1 VTAFLKF
8 DKENDMK
15 LNRVCAAALLAV
27 ASVSQVFAQ
36 GTYPNKPILW
46 VVPYAPGGGTD
57 VIARP
62 LAIKVGQALGQTIVY
77 DNRGG
82 AGGFIGAEFVSRAAP
97 DGYTFLVAAGNTH
110 IFPTLLYPKVPFDP
124 VKDFSP
130 VTNFAIIPNVLVAY
144 PAFPPN
150 NLKEI
155 VSYAKANPGKINW
168 ASSGNGAGGHLG
180 MVLFAKNTGIDVVHV
195 PFKGA
200 GPATTA
206 MLAGQ
211 TDLLLANTGVFLSQ
225 IRAGKLKV
233 LGVAATKRLGAMPDA
248 QTFAE
253 QGFPLESA
261 SFYGLMAPAKTS
273 QAIITK
279 LNEETVKILKT
290 PEEQKRLADNGAFP
304 VGDTPAQ
311 FAAWLKKEVD
321 TWGPVIRENNIKP
334 D

>member
-1 VTAFLKF
+1 MKF
-8 DKENDMK
+8 
-15 LNRVCAAALLAV
+15 NRIFVSALLAL
-27 ASVSQVFAQ
+27 AGATQAFAQ
-36 GTYPNKPILW
+36 ANYPSKPILW
-46 VVPYAPGGGTD
+46 IIPYAPGGGTD

-62 LAIKVGQALGQTIVY
+62 LSIKVGQALNQTIVY

-82 AGGFIGAEFVSRAAP
+82 AGGFLGAEFVSRAAP

-110 IFPTLLYPKVPFDP
+110 IFPTLLYDKVPFDP

-130 VTNFAIIPNVLVAY
+130 ITNFAIIPNVLVAY
-144 PAFPPN
+144 PAFAPN
-150 NLKEI
+150 NLKE
-155 VSYAKANPGKINW
+155 VVAYAKANPGKINW

-180 MVLFAKNTGIDVVHV
+180 LVLFAKNTGIQVVHV

-200 GPATTA
+200 GPATSA

-211 TDLLLANTGVFLSQ
+211 TDLLLANTGVFLAQ

-233 LGVAATKRLGAMPDA
+233 LGVAASKRLEVMPDVP
-248 QTFAE
+248 TFNE

-261 SFYGLMAPAKTS
+261 SFYGLMAPAKTA
-273 QAIITK
+273 QPIITK
-279 LNEETVKILKT
+279 MHDEIAKILKT
-290 PEEQKRLADNGAFP
+290 PDEIKRLADNGAFP

-321 TWGPVIRENNIKP
+321 TWGPVIRDNNIKP

>member
-1 VTAFLKF
+1 
-8 DKENDMK
+8 MK
-15 LNRVCAAALLAV
+15 WISSVFAASLALAV
-27 ASVSQVFAQ
+27 VSQAHAQ
-36 GTYPNKPILW
+36 ANYPNKPMRW
-46 VVPYAPGGGTD
+46 VIPYAPGGGTD

-62 LAIKVGQALGQTIVY
+62 IALKLGEAVGHAIVY
-77 DNRGG
+77 ENK
-82 AGGFIGAEFVSRAAP
+82 AGGGGIIAAQDVARSAP

-110 IFPTLLYPKVPFDP
+110 IFSTLLYDKLPFDP

-130 VTNFAIIPNVLVAY
+130 VTNFAIVPNILVAN
-144 PAFPPN
+144 PKFGPN
-150 NLKEI
+150 NLKEL
-155 VSYAKANPGKINW
+155 VAYGKANPGKINW

-180 MVLFAKNTGIDVVHV
+180 LVLFAKNNGIQVLHI

-200 GPATTA
+200 GPGHASVV
-206 MLAGQ
+206 AGN
-211 TDLLLANTGVFLSQ
+211 TDLLLANTGVFVAN

-233 LGVAATKRLGAMPDA
+233 LGVAASRRIDILPDV

-261 SFYGLMAPAKTS
+261 SFYGLMAPAGTP
-273 QAIITK
+273 QPMIAK
-279 LNEETVKILKT
+279 LNQELVKILKT
-290 PEEQKRLADNGAFP
+290 PEEAKRQAAAGAFP

-321 TWGPVIRENNIKP
+321 TWGPVIRENGIKP